1 MSLSCGSSGNSTFQ
15 NPSREGRSFGAG
27 DRALTYVVI
36 GDSTAA
42 GQGADYEK
50 GIAVATAR
58 VLATP
63 GFRVTMTNL
72 AVSGATM
79 GDVARDQLR
88 QAESLHPD
96 VVLLSASAND
106 VTHLTWTSSV
116 RRSLLEIVD
125 GLRSVNP
132 KAAIVVTGSPDM
144 GAPPRIPAIL
154 RPLAS
159 LRTKRVNRMVRA
171 VAADRHLIFAP
182 IADVTGPQFRA
193 DHTLFAAD
201 RFHPNERGYAT
212 WIAVLTDAMAQTQR

>member
-1 MSLSCGSSGNSTFQ
+1 MFGS
-15 NPSREGRSFGAG
+15 G
-27 DRALTYVVI
+27 DRTLTYVVI

-58 VLATP
+58 ALATP
-63 GFRVTMTNL
+63 GVRVALTNL
-72 AVSGATM
+72 GVSGARM
-79 GDVARDQLR
+79 SDVARDQLR
-88 QAESLHPD
+88 DAERLRPD

-116 RRSLLEIVD
+116 RSSLLEIVD
-125 GLRSVNP
+125 GLRKANP
-132 KAAIVVTGSPDM
+132 NTAIVVTGSPDM
-144 GAPPRIPAIL
+144 GAPPRIPALL

-159 LRTKRVNRMVRA
+159 LRTKRVNRMMQA
-171 VAADRHLIFAP
+171 AAADRHLIFAP

-193 DHTLFAAD
+193 DHTLFAED

-212 WIAVLTDAMAQTQR
+212 WIAVLNPALAQTQK